1 MGMMSLLKETA
12 IVNSPV
18 DKNLWTGF
26 TRLFMDNHENIL

>member
-18 DKNLWTGF
+18 DKNLGQ
-26 TRLFMDNHENIL
+26 DSQDSS